1 MDVVLSP
8 IVYVFILMGSPCT
21 GVEMNYRERGLCLWV
36 GLLVALL
43 LVLSVAATV
52 GRSAL
57 QSSLFWY
64 TGEQDFFPQ
73 VKAVTDLVA
82 DQMRPPL
89 RLADD
94 RFIPYADVNPFGV
107 NVFLEQEPDPTK
119 RERVVRMAAEAGFHW
134 LRQEFPWEDI
144 EIHGKGD
151 FEDRRHE
158 PYRSAWE
165 KYDHIV
171 SLAEKYNMEL
181 IVRLSNPPAWS
192 RAQGDAIGPYAPP
205 DDFHDFADFVYAVVS
220 RYKGRVRFYQIWNE
234 PNIYPEWGEQPVDPE
249 AYTELLKLAAQAAR
263 AADPNVVII
272 SGALAANVEYGP
284 RNMSDFV
291 FLDRMYRAGA
301 APYFDILAMQGYGLW
316 SGPTDHRV
324 NPRVTNFSRLMLIRD
339 IMVRYGDADK
349 PIWISEM
356 NWNAAP
362 AGVEPRYGRVDE
374 ETQARYLPLA
384 YERIRQEWPWVGVA
398 NVWYLKRPDD
408 RWERENKPEAYFR
421 LLTPDF
427 KPLPVYEAMKAYT
440 HRPPYMARGYH
451 DQSHWAVQYEGA
463 WREVRDDRAILGSYM
478 ESTTPG
484 SRVRL
489 RFLGTGLDVYL
500 VTRREGGRLS
510 LRVDGGQ
517 LRAVSVA
524 TRVPMYG
531 RIIPVVGAAP
541 FGMHEVELTLAEGP
555 DGHSVRIDGF
565 AVRGPNPWPRH
576 LTWDDL
582 FFALG
587 VILIL
592 TWGRRLRQWREARK
606 TDLDRGKDVSSG
618 AGR

>member
-1 MDVVLSP
+1 MNTRNRALLGGFG
-8 IVYVFILMGSPCT
+8 IILGFSLLLLGGIYAT
-21 GVEMNYRERGLCLWV
+21 RERV
-36 GLLVALL
+36 
-43 LVLSVAATV
+43 
-52 GRSAL
+52 
-57 QSSLFWY
+57 QSFLFAY
-64 TGEQDFFPQ
+64 TGEQEFFPQ
-73 VKAVTDLVA
+73 VKALTDLVA

-89 RLADD
+89 QLADE

-107 NVFLEQEPDPTK
+107 NVFLEQEPDPAK
-119 RERVVRMAAEAGFHW
+119 RERVVRMAAEAGFRW

-151 FEDRRHE
+151 FEDRRHQ

-171 SLAEKYNMEL
+171 SLAEKYDMEL

-192 RAQGDAIGPYAPP
+192 RAQGNAIGPYAPP
-205 DDFHDFADFVYAVVS
+205 DNFQDFADFVYAVVS

-234 PNIYPEWGEQPVDPE
+234 PNIYPEWGEQPVNPE
-249 AYTELLKLAAQAAR
+249 AYTELLKLAAEAAR

-272 SGALAANVEYGP
+272 SGALAANIEYGP

-339 IMVRYGDADK
+339 IMVRHGDANK

-362 AGVEPRYGRVDE
+362 EGVEPRYGRVDE
-374 ETQARYLPLA
+374 ETQARYLVLA

-421 LLTPDF
+421 LLTADF

-440 HRPPYMARGYH
+440 RQVPYMARGYH
-451 DQSHWAVQYEGA
+451 DQSHWAVQYEGQ
-463 WREVRDDRAILGSYM
+463 WQEVKDERAILGSYM

-484 SRVRL
+484 AKVRV

-500 VTRREGGRLS
+500 VTRPEGGRLS
-510 LRVDGGQ
+510 LRVDGGR

-524 TRVPMYG
+524 TEVPMYG
-531 RIIPVVGAAP
+531 RVIPVVGTVP
-541 FGMHEVELTLAEGP
+541 YGFHDVELTLVEGP
-555 DGHSVRIDGF
+555 NGRSVRIDGF
-565 AVRGPNPWPRH
+565 VVRGPKPWPRH
-576 LTWDDL
+576 ISLDDVLFAVGVVLVLTS
-582 FFALG
+582 
-587 VILIL
+587 
-592 TWGRRLRQWREARK
+592 GRRLRQWREANK
-606 TDLDRGKDVSSG
+606 TADHLAKAS
-618 AGR
+618 